1 MLFRQRGNGAA
12 VGDAQELIKRGWY
25 LGFDGP
31 LTYKNAKKTVEVAK
45 IVPLDRVLLETD
57 SPYMVNKI
65 QGATG
70 GNRQAHA
77 PVVGR
82 L

>member
-1 MLFRQRGNGAA
+1 MQNALHCLWWDQLLANMGVVLPVIHRRA
-12 VGDAQELIKRGWY
+12 VGVDHVVYKRH
-25 LGFDGP
+25 L
-31 LTYKNAKKTVEVAK
+31 
-45 IVPLDRVLLETD
+45 RR
-57 SPYMVNKI
+57 YMVNKI